1 MYAILKFARFLIDFG
16 MIYILE
22 SPLFKQGNKY
32 YYPSD
37 IPVGSI
43 FPGGDFNPSK
53 SFKRFKGLGALQ
65 LEEAREVFF
74 DDQVRRL
81 IRITTEGD
89 EYSRKLVENINA
101 RKALLYENNILTNPY
116 NFTDL

>member
-1 MYAILKFARFLIDFG
+1 

-22 SPLFKQGNKY
+22 SPLFKQGSKY

-53 SFKRFKGLGALQ
+53 PFKRYKGLGSNN
-65 LEEAREVFF
+65 LEDAREVFF
-74 DDQVRRL
+74 NDQVRRL
-81 IRITTEGD
+81 IRITPDGE
-89 EYSRKLVENINA
+89 EYSRKLVEDINA